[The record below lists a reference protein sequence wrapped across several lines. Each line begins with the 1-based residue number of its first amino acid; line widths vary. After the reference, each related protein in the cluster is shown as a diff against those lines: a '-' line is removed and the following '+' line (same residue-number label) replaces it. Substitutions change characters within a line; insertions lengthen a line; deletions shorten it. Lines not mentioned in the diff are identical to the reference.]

1 MARRSREVDMFRTW
15 FAVVRSWLGTS
26 VPVHHTYGA
35 CPPRHACPRSVRRE
49 RARTLL
55 ARRAGR

>member
-1 MARRSREVDMFRTW
+1 MFRTW